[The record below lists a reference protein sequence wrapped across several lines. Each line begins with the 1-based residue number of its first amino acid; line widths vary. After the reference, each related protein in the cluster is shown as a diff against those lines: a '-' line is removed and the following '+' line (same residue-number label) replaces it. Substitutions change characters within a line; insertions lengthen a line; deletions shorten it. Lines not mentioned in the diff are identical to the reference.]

1 MAESANTSSKN
12 NNIGILGM
20 GDMGS
25 GIAKNLIKNGF
36 NVIGFDPDPVRTKA
50 LTDMGGIAANTPQD
64 IGKTCQTVFLMVMRS
79 SQALSALFGENGLC
93 ETLASGSTIIVT
105 ATFNP
110 SEIIEIA
117 EKLDVK
123 GISLIDTPVS
133 GGFPGAQ
140 GGTLTMMVA
149 TNDELFNTHLPVL
162 EAISSTIHR
171 VGSKAGDGQMMKA
184 CLQSL
189 LGSIF
194 SATFEAT
201 VMAAK
206 AGLDAES
213 VLKVFSTSS
222 GGSPLMKGAIEK
234 IISGDFE
241 NGGSS
246 ITTMHKDLVIS
257 TNVARDLGVPLFTA
271 SMAMQLFQAGI
282 TKYPKGD
289 NWVVTKVLE
298 EICGA
303 ELRAEPRI
311 GGQRS

>member
-1 MAESANTSSKN
+1 MADSANTSSKN
-12 NNIGILGM
+12 TNIGLLGI

-25 GIAKNLIKNGF
+25 GIAKNLIKNGYC
-36 NVIGFDPDPVRTKA
+36 VTGFDPDPIRAKA
-50 LTDMGGIAANTPQD
+50 LTDMGGIASNSPAD
-64 IGKTCQTVFLMVMRS
+64 IGETCKTVFLMVMRA
-79 SQALSALFGENGLC
+79 SQALSALFGKNGLC

-110 SEIIEIA
+110 SEVIDIA
-117 EKLDVK
+117 AKLDTK

-140 GGTLTMMVA
+140 NGTLTMMVA
-149 TNDELFNTHLPVL
+149 TNDELFNTHRPML
-162 EAISSTIHR
+162 EAISATIHR
-171 VGSKAGDGQMMKA
+171 VGNKAGDGQLMKA

-206 AGLDAES
+206 AGLNAES

-282 TKYPKGD
+282 TKYPMAD

-298 EICGA
+298 DICGA
-303 ELRAEPRI
+303 ELRREGAAK
-311 GGQRS
+311 